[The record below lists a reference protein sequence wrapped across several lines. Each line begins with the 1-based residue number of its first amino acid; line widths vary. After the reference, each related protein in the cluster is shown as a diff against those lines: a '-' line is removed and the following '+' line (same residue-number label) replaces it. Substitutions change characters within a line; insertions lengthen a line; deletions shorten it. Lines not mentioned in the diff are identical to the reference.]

1 MLSVRLRKRSGAARF
16 GLRPFVGQH
25 PLTWGENVAAALAA
39 ATNLLLVKSFVWV
52 SLRFNDTSCFSLA
65 RGREVQGVSPL

>member
-1 MLSVRLRKRSGAARF
+1 MLSVGLRKRSGAARF

-39 ATNLLLVKSFVWV
+39 ATNL
-52 SLRFNDTSCFSLA
+52 
-65 RGREVQGVSPL
+65 